1 MRPIGGG
8 RESRDIMPGME
19 GNMGF
24 RIPDMGGMIGGMDRG
39 RPGMGMAGIVGIAG
53 GSMPGREGRPGS
65 GGREEGPGE
74 LACRPDSE
82 GGLDADLVSPWPG
95 SSTLLAFCC
104 SIVTAPERSS
114 FSCSNR
120 VFLLSATVNLFLS
133 TDISLCTSVSLRSAC
148 RAATQFSWAFFSWAA
163 TEALRLFS

>member
-24 RIPDMGGMIGGMDRG
+24 GMPDIGGMMGGMDRG
-39 RPGMGMAGIVGIAG
+39 RPGMGIAGMVGIAG

-74 LACRPDSE
+74 LAC
-82 GGLDADLVSPWPG
+82 
-95 SSTLLAFCC
+95 
-104 SIVTAPERSS
+104 
-114 FSCSNR
+114 
-120 VFLLSATVNLFLS
+120 
-133 TDISLCTSVSLRSAC
+133 
-148 RAATQFSWAFFSWAA
+148 
-163 TEALRLFS
+163 